1 MFQASG
7 NNSSRTLTDPYRFDG
22 QGVGQC
28 SVGPEGVIVNRGDNF
43 AVTTVLRG
51 GGLSPQT
58 ARLANV
64 GLLLQPLA
72 NAAVSLDYWTLDYRS
87 VIAQGRS
94 FQVIVDDD
102 CRDDGR
108 PNDPRVQRD
117 SSGQLSVVTTD
128 YENVGAIRSQG
139 LDMNAYYDFES
150 SVGDFRVSAD
160 ATLLTRFD
168 VDSAGEGFSD
178 QLGNRNDTNGFA
190 PTPELRFN
198 LGVTWRRGQHTAGLT
213 IRYVDSYKNDEVA
226 SLPKIAA
233 WTTLDA
239 NYGYVLEDFFGGEA
253 TLFVGAR
260 NLTDKDPPPLPTGVT
275 GVHRYNL
282 RPGFDGFVHDIKGR
296 TLYIRF
302 RFRPWA

>member
-1 MFQASG
+1 M
-7 NNSSRTLTDPYRFDG
+7 
-22 QGVGQC
+22 
-28 SVGPEGVIVNRGDNF
+28 NRGDNF
-43 AVTTVLRG
+43 AVTTMLRG

-58 ARLANV
+58 ARSANF
-64 GLLLQPLA
+64 GLLLQPMDNVAL
-72 NAAVSLDYWTLDYRS
+72 SLDYWTLDYRN

-94 FQVIVDDD
+94 FQAIVDDD

-128 YENVGAIRSQG
+128 YQNVGVVRSQG
-139 LDMNAYYDFES
+139 LDVNAYYDFES
-150 SVGDFRVSAD
+150 PAGDIRVSAD

-178 QLGNRNDTNGFA
+178 QLGNRNGTNGFA

-198 LGVTWRRGQHTAGLT
+198 LGLTWRRGQHTAGLT
-213 IRYVDSYKNDEVA
+213 MRYVDSYKNDEVA
-226 SLPKIAA
+226 SLPRIAA

-239 NYGYVLEDFFGGEA
+239 NYSYVLDNLLGGEA
-253 TLFVGAR
+253 TLFLGAR
-260 NLTDKDPPPLPTGVT
+260 NLTDKNPPPLPSGRE

-296 TLYIRF
+296 TLYVRF
-302 RFRPWA
+302 RWRPWG